1 MPTYVIFSQHVPII
15 GKRWCTGT
23 NAVLFHCLGLQRRK
37 SRPAII
43 ISNDRYNKRSD
54 DVVAIPLT
62 SNPMPSEYSM
72 PVTSRDME
80 YGELVVD
87 SNARI
92 DKIFSVEK
100 RIIVRRIGRIDK
112 KTHTAMRK
120 LLFVLAK

>member
-1 MPTYVIFSQHVPII
+1 MEQVSEDVIQQRSVVILPFPFSD
-15 GKRWCTGT
+15 
-23 NAVLFHCLGLQRRK
+23 LQRRK
-37 SRPAII
+37 ARPAIV

-54 DVVAIPLT
+54 NVVAIPLT
-62 SNPMPSEYSM
+62 SNPRPSEYSM

-80 YGELVVD
+80 CGELVVD

-112 KTHTAMRK
+112 KNPYRYAQIAFCPYQITRISCR
-120 LLFVLAK
+120 